1 MFEKIDNVIIDI
13 KKKFRKKKNNMLDKK
28 LTKRILAYVID
39 STIVL
44 LFTLLITNIKY
55 LNPTYD
61 DALEKSN
68 ILEKLNT
75 SNILIQNYL
84 PICYKDE
91 KIDEEEYN
99 ELIKDNEYFG
109 YLVVDAYSDKEITKE
124 EYDSI
129 LLEAKNIYNEKAPG
143 IYKEALK
150 ANWYTYVIYFVVYL
164 AYFVIFNMI
173 TKGITLGKKLT
184 GLQIVGADNSEAA
197 WSQYLIRSL
206 LAYGYFIY
214 LIEIIVPYVT
224 PDNYIVKVAGSLSL
238 IMNTLQIIVAV
249 SIIFNESHQGLHD
262 RLAKTKVIDVKTNIL
277 EAKVND
283 LQLTD
288 VKKNAKLKE
297 EDLKEENKDDK
308 STKDFPNEKNAKEEN
323 KEIEK

>member
-1 MFEKIDNVIIDI
+1 
-13 KKKFRKKKNNMLDKK
+13 MLDKK

-44 LFTLLITNIKY
+44 LLTLLITNIKY

-164 AYFVIFNMI
+164 AYFVLFNMI

-238 IMNTLQIIVAV
+238 VMNTLQIIVAV

-297 EDLKEENKDDK
+297 EDLKEENK
-308 STKDFPNEKNAKEEN
+308 
-323 KEIEK
+323 EIEK